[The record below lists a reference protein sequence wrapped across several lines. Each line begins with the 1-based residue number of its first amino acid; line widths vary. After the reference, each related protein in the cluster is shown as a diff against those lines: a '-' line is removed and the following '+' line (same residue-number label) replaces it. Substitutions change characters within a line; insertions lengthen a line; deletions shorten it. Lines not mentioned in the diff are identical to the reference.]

1 MGWTL
6 VVPLSQ
12 GSSPV
17 RRRRQSDSFDS
28 MFLAQAHSFTQQA
41 RLAITLAWVAGY
53 TNVLSILTC
62 GHVTSHVSG
71 TTSDLGQW
79 VVRGVWDRA
88 GFAVFLLLTFLS
100 GAILSGAVI
109 EWGRRRAWESIYVL
123 PMALEAGLLALFALG
138 VEVHDAARIESG
150 WMLYTM
156 TGTASAAMGLQ
167 NATIT
172 RISSGVVRT
181 THVTGVL
188 TDLGT
193 ELASLAAS
201 LWSDRSKRRDRA
213 HNVGGVSASNAS
225 AWHRLR
231 EHATARRV
239 LLLASIMGSF
249 ALGAAL
255 GTLAFESWPRLAMVP
270 PVAFL
275 LWTIYQDIAHPIA
288 EIEPSDLV
296 EDWGLD
302 LPPAVAVFHI
312 RRDPTR
318 RGHVHRFPNMLA
330 WIDRLPPKVRV
341 VVLDLDI
348 VTQLDHDA
356 AMELQATLRTMR
368 AQGRRLV
375 IAGLSDAQ
383 VQELRDA
390 GVSELLDPAVVCQ
403 DLELAIARAVG
414 MA

>member
-1 MGWTL
+1 MVGGALWL
-6 VVPLSQ
+6 CL
-12 GSSPV
+12 V
-17 RRRRQSDSFDS
+17 RRRCLTIPIRS

-41 RLAITLAWVAGY
+41 RLAVTLAWVAGY

-88 GFAVFLLLTFLS
+88 GFAIFLLVTFLS

-123 PMALEAGLLALFALG
+123 PMALETSMLALFALG
-138 VEVHDAARIESG
+138 VETHNAARIESG
-150 WMLYTM
+150 WMLYAM
-156 TGTASAAMGLQ
+156 TGTASMAMGLQ

-201 LWSDRSKRRDRA
+201 LWSDRSKRRS
-213 HNVGGVSASNAS
+213 GASNAS
-225 AWHRLR
+225 AWQQLR

-275 LWTIYQDIAHPIA
+275 LWTIYQDVAHPIA

-302 LPPAVAVFHI
+302 LPPEAAVFHI
-312 RRDPTR
+312 RRDPSR

-368 AQGRRLV
+368 AQGRRLL

-383 VQELRDA
+383 VQELREA
-390 GVSELLDPAVVCQ
+390 GVSELLDPSVVCQ
-403 DLELAIARAVG
+403 DLELAIARAVS